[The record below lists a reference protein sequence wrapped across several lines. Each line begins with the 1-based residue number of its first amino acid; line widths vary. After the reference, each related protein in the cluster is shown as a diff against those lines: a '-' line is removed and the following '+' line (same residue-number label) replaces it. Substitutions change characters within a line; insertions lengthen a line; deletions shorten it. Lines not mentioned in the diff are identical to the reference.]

1 MIAKNLTIAI
11 PASIISDTPHLREK
25 TAKVGLIGRAAAV
38 FRVQNIIIY
47 PDRNET
53 DQRKEIDLVTTIL
66 RYMQTPQYLRKR
78 LFKLDSKLKFA
89 GILPPL
95 QTPNHPIKSKSRK
108 LQIGEYRDGVVLS
121 KEKDGFFIDIGVEKL
136 SLLREMNYQVGDI
149 VTTQIIKKDKHIEV
163 QSVDKNEIPFYWGF
177 SVITEKNSFG
187 TIVLDKEFDLIIAT
201 SKKGTNFVQCMKEFA
216 TRWKSANNIII
227 EFGSP
232 NRGLFEI
239 AKDEGID
246 LIKHAEFIINTIP
259 HQGTKTIR
267 TEEAIFSSLAIFNL
281 NTN

>member
-53 DQRKEIDLVTTIL
+53 DQRKEIDLITTIL

-149 VTTQIIKKDKHIEV
+149 ITTQIIKKDKRIEV

>member
-53 DQRKEIDLVTTIL
+53 DQRKEIDLITTIL

>member
-53 DQRKEIDLVTTIL
+53 DQRKEIDLITTIL

-136 SLLREMNYQVGDI
+136 SLLREVNYQVGDI
-149 VTTQIIKKDKHIEV
+149 VTTQIIKKDKRIEV

-216 TRWKSANNIII
+216 ARWKSANNIII

>member
-53 DQRKEIDLVTTIL
+53 DQRKEIDLITTIL

-149 VTTQIIKKDKHIEV
+149 VTTQIIKKDKRIEV

>member
-53 DQRKEIDLVTTIL
+53 DQRKEIDLITTIL

-149 VTTQIIKKDKHIEV
+149 ITTQIIKKDKHIEV

-216 TRWKSANNIII
+216 ARWKSANNIII